1 MCISEKCIALRLAK
15 LGVSKLKPIQW
26 PRGLRRGSAAD
37 RLLRLWVRNPLGTW
51 VSLVSVVCFQVEVS
65 VSGRSLDQKS
75 PTGCVSECDR
85 VQQ

>member
-1 MCISEKCIALRLAK
+1 
-15 LGVSKLKPIQW
+15 
-26 PRGLRRGSAAD
+26 
-37 RLLRLWVRNPLGTW
+37 